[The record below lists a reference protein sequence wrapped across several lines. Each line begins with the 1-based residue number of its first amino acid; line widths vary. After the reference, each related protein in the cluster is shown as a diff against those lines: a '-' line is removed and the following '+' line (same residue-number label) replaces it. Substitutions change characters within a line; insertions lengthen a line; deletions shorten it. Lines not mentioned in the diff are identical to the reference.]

1 MLGIDA
7 CLLALA
13 YYLAYV
19 LRFDSGIPHRYEE
32 LLWDTIPLTVAM
44 KLVIFAMFVLLDEG
58 KALVAAL
65 VPVLVVVVLLGVRE
79 VMLRRKDGGLRLL
92 VLAMIGLGLGLS
104 MGVDVV
110 TLKGDIV
117 RMNTVFKFYLHI
129 WVVFA
134 LVATFAVW
142 QLVFVFWRPALT
154 GPSRG
159 PLWATASTGLV
170 ALGALLIAVTLYPIF
185 ATGQRNGIRF
195 NDNESFG
202 LNGAAYMQDAV
213 YRDEH
218 GPIELKWDW
227 EGIQWMRQNV
237 EGTPAIVEGRTPLYR
252 WGGRFSIYTGL
263 PTVLGWE
270 WHQTQQRGDSAYLI
284 PERARLVDEFYSDG
298 DVEQAREF
306 LQRFDVRYV
315 IVGQNERNYY
325 DERGLAKFEGLLDGA
340 VKVAFKNEKLTIYEV
355 VEGQGASAKG
365 R

>member
-1 MLGIDA
+1 MRLSRQVTTGVLSGGLG
-7 CLLALA
+7 L
-13 YYLAYV
+13 
-19 LRFDSGIPHRYEE
+19 
-32 LLWDTIPLTVAM
+32 
-44 KLVIFAMFVLLDEG
+44 LVIFAMFVLINEG
-58 KALVAAL
+58 KQLVAAL
-65 VPVLVVVVLLGVRE
+65 LPVLVIVVLLGVRE
-79 VMLRRKDGGLRLL
+79 VMLRRPDGGLRLL

-104 MGVDVV
+104 MGVDIV

-134 LVATFAVW
+134 LAATFAIW

-154 GPSRG
+154 GPSRW
-159 PLWATASTGLV
+159 PSWATASTGLV
-170 ALGALLIAVTLYPIF
+170 AAGRAAHRRHPYPVF

-195 NDNESFG
+195 NDDDSFG

-213 YRDEH
+213 YRDEF

-227 EGIQWMRQNV
+227 EGIEWMRQNV

-263 PTVLGWE
+263 PTVLGWD

-284 PERARLVDEFYSDG
+284 PERAGLVDEFYSDG
-298 DVEQAREF
+298 DVEQARDF

-325 DERGLAKFEGLLDGA
+325 DARGLAKFEGLLNGA
-340 VKVAFKNEKLTIYEV
+340 LPGGVQEREADNLR
-355 VEGQGASAKG
+355 GG
-365 R
+365 